1 MAVIFIFSAI
11 NFLSAERKKE
21 SCGFLL
27 IREFVEVFE
36 NSSFTRPSGGA
47 FVWILL
53 KIQKMKKGFVEV
65 ILSFRN
71 VWFLMFI
78 WIP

>member
-1 MAVIFIFSAI
+1 MTKMTKV
-11 NFLSAERKKE
+11 KKKWQNDAYYA
-21 SCGFLL
+21 